1 MLRLLLT
8 AVVVTSAVVLGG
20 IVLREGGPGHDLRPA
35 AAVAEGLGALDD
47 APSSSADGGPV
58 TAGGGH
64 PSGGGGALA
73 GRPDP
78 RAGAADGWS
87 AEELRAAR
95 VVARWDRQRAA
106 AWSRADPER
115 LASLYVDG
123 SAAARHDV
131 AMLRAWTARG
141 LRVRGMT
148 TRLVDV
154 EVLRVGGAA
163 RATGRPAA
171 RLRLRVVDRLVGA
184 RAVGRGVDVRLPRD
198 RATAREITLVRE
210 RGGWLVAEVVPA

>member
-20 IVLREGGPGHDLRPA
+20 VGLRGGGAGHDLRPA
-35 AAVAEGLGALDD
+35 AAVAEGLGALG

-58 TAGGGH
+58 TAGGGP
-64 PSGGGGALA
+64 PSGGGGAVA

-78 RAGAADGWS
+78 RAGAADEWS
-87 AEELRAAR
+87 AEERRAAR

-154 EVLRVGGAA
+154 ELLRVGGAA
-163 RATGRPAA
+163 RGTGRPAA